1 MSLPSRTNNSASS
14 PADPALI
21 LRARAELE
29 LRRRERLTGPLQ
41 GFIPAVTPRWS
52 EPRHLRRLTDQFE
65 RIARGERVQVLVS
78 VPPQHG
84 KTETLLHALAW
95 LLRKRPDLRNAYASY
110 AASLAFTKSRLA
122 RDYAQ
127 RAGVQLRDDA
137 SRVSEWVTTAGGG
150 LLATGVGGPLTGNP
164 VDGVLLIDDPHKN
177 RAEAESATIRAT
189 IQEWWTSTALTRVHP
204 SASIVVVHTRWHP
217 DDLIG
222 WLQDRDGA
230 RWETIAL
237 RAIADGTDPDDPRAE
252 GEALWPE
259 FMPADFLA
267 ERRVDVGEYDWASL
281 YDQRPRPKGG
291 AVFSGD
297 VRFGAPPGPY
307 RVAIGL
313 DLAYTEKTSSD
324 YSVAVVMAECRGD
337 FYLLDLHRMQAPAPA
352 FAERLRG
359 LVATYPGARLFS
371 FIGGTERG
379 VVDLLNTMGLRIE
392 TKPSVGDKFVKAQ
405 PVAAAWNAGR
415 IFLPKTSPAWINPLV
430 SELRVFTGLKDRHD
444 DQVDALGSAYEILH
458 RPPADTSV
466 LHVRTRR

>member
-1 MSLPSRTNNSASS
+1 MNSSS
-14 PADPALI
+14 PSLAEQQLA

-29 LRRRERLTGPLQ
+29 LRRRERLNGPLQ
-41 GFIPAVTPRWS
+41 GFIPAVTPRWTS
-52 EPRHLRRLTDQFE
+52 PRHLARLTDLFE
-65 RIARGERVQVLVS
+65 RIARGERVRALVS

-84 KTETLLHALAW
+84 KTETLLHGLAW
-95 LLRKRPDLRNAYASY
+95 LLRKRPELRNAYTSY

-122 RDYAQ
+122 RDYAVA
-127 RAGVQLRDDA
+127 AGVKLRDDA
-137 SRVSEWVTTAGGG
+137 NKVGEWVTTSGGG

-164 VDGVLLIDDPHKN
+164 VDGVLLVDDPHKN
-177 RAEAESATIRAT
+177 RAEAESSTIRDG
-189 IQEWWTSTALTRVHP
+189 IKEWWTSTAMTRVHLG
-204 SASIVVVHTRWHP
+204 ASMIVVHTRWHP

-222 WLQDRDGA
+222 WLQERSGS

-237 RAIADGTDPDDPRAE
+237 RAIADGTDPSDPRAE
-252 GEALWPE
+252 GEALWPD
-259 FMPADFLA
+259 FMPAEFLA
-267 ERRVDVGEYDWASL
+267 ERRLDVGEYDWASL

-324 YSVAVVMAECRGD
+324 YSVAAVMAECRGEY
-337 FYLLDLHRMQAPAPA
+337 YLLDLHRLQVPAPV

-359 LVATYPGARLFS
+359 LAATYPGARLFS

-392 TKPSVGDKFVKAQ
+392 TKPSIGDKHAKAQ

-415 IFLPKTSPAWINPLV
+415 IYLPPTPEGAKAPDWLGPFV
-430 SELRVFTGLKDRHD
+430 SELRLFTGLKDAHD
-444 DQVDALGSAYEILH
+444 DQVDAIGSAFAVLSKPI
-458 RPPADTSV
+458 ADTSV
-466 LHVRTRR
+466 LHVKSRR